1 MMRFLI
7 VMAISMFGCS
17 GSSSSVPDA
26 AVHLDGLSCLPEA
39 SCATGAQCGNTC
51 CPAGEACVDGTCMCG
66 TNPSCTDGNT
76 CASPVVKPDRCGGI
90 CCGATSVC
98 PG

>member
-1 MMRFLI
+1 MIRLLI
-7 VMAISMFGCS
+7 VLSLFGCS

-26 AVHLDGLSCLPEA
+26 AVHLDGLSCAP
-39 SCATGAQCGNTC
+39 SGTCAGAQCGNTC
-51 CPAGEACVDGTCMCG
+51 CADGEACIDGTCMCG
-66 TNPSCTDGNT
+66 TNPSCTGGNM

-90 CCGATSVC
+90 CCGVTSVC